1 MDTKELDNEDTHLV
15 VSTSLFLKATKE
27 MVSATH
33 VGTMP
38 QHLLEDL
45 HDNDDTRHSAEKVS
59 GRIHLG
65 VPWRNALEH
74 TRLVKECEEAKAR
87 DLEWKNEMKAEA
99 KGRDQDWKHKMG
111 EILFL
116 VEEMRKERKR
126 DEDRRDGAR
135 NGWLRRR
142 KCC

>member
-1 MDTKELDNEDTHLV
+1 
-15 VSTSLFLKATKE
+15 
-27 MVSATH
+27 
-33 VGTMP
+33 MP
-38 QHLLEDL
+38 RCIPDL
-45 HDNDDTRHSAEKVS
+45 SRNVKKRKPETWS
-59 GRIHLG
+59 G
-65 VPWRNALEH
+65 
-74 TRLVKECEEAKAR
+74 
-87 DLEWKNEMKAEA
+87 NEMKAEA